1 MKTYQPK
8 EKEVKRNWHLMDAK
22 GEVLGRFA
30 TKVAKILIGKN
41 KAEYSAHM
49 DNGDYVV
56 VVNSEKIRVTGKKEF
71 QKKYYRH
78 SGYPGGLKEVSYS
91 KMMETFPERI
101 IIHAVS
107 GMLPGNKL
115 KKLRLARLKIFVG
128 EKHPYED
135 KLKREVKS

>member
-107 GMLPGNKL
+107 GMLPGNRL

-135 KLKREVKS
+135 KLKNA